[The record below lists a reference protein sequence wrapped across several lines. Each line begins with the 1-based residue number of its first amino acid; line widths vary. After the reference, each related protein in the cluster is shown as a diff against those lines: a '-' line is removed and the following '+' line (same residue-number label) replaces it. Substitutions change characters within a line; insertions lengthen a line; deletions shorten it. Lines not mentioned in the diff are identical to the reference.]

1 MTEFIFMLTHHDVT
15 VPNALEVLEEVKDTG
30 LRFIGCKDVGLSLN
44 QYVELFS
51 RIRKYGLTS
60 FLEVV
65 TYSEEE
71 HFKGV
76 NLALKVGV
84 DNLIGGVPQYTKK
97 TLEYL
102 REKKSKIKYF
112 PYIGKIV
119 DHPCILQGSIEEII
133 NDGKEAE
140 ALGVNGINLLLYRYT
155 GDQKMLLNKA
165 VKELKVPLIIAG
177 NVTTFN
183 QIEELKKNNI
193 WAFTIGGAI
202 FEKKFVEKG
211 DIREQITAIL
221 NRL

>member
-1 MTEFIFMLTHHDVT
+1 MLTHHDVT

-44 QYVELFS
+44 QYVELFN
-51 RIRKYGLTS
+51 RIKKYGLTS

-65 TYSEEE
+65 TYTEEE

-76 NLALKVGV
+76 NLALKLGV
-84 DNLIGGVPQYTKK
+84 DNLIGGMPQYTRK

-102 REKKSKIKYF
+102 REKKSKMKYF

-165 VKELKVPLIIAG
+165 VKELKVPLIVAG
-177 NVTTFN
+177 NVTNFN

-202 FEKKFVEKG
+202 FEKKFAEKG
-211 DIREQITAIL
+211 NIREQITAVL

>member
-1 MTEFIFMLTHHDVT
+1 MLTHHDVT

>member
-1 MTEFIFMLTHHDVT
+1 MLTHHDVT

-84 DNLIGGVPQYTKK
+84 DNLIGGMPQYTKK